1 MTSQSS
7 TIKERVTKSAG
18 FGAFFGFGIRQ
29 FWTTMLLFAII
40 LFFVLPVPVLM
51 IISQRNLD
59 NVDTYM
65 RVRNMFATEWA
76 VEIRYALTP
85 IMAALAL
92 VVSCSRFK
100 YLKNKVSVDFYH
112 SLPVKR
118 GRLYISQLAISAVA
132 LVLPFVIDTILAFIF
147 LASNGLMSGTLVV
160 NFLLTTGEAFVYAA
174 FIYALTTFIGM
185 VCGMTSVQITL
196 TAVALAIV
204 PATWLLGL
212 AFSEIFTENMWY
224 DFYLREESMRY
235 MSPVLRFFMDTDPLT
250 NVETLVSLL
259 LTALMLVCAYLVYTK
274 RKSERSGTPVVFTP
288 LGEVIKYLLMVIG
301 TLLGAIFFYNVM
313 NRDFIWTV
321 FGMVCGA
328 LLVFMLT
335 NTILNKTAK
344 AMFKGWRGLLV
355 FMGVFA
361 VVMTV
366 FMTNLFGINSYV
378 PAPGNTKKAVVKM
391 DYDSTYEFTE
401 LDNIKAIHKIY
412 TEGEWSHD
420 YYKGGNSWWNYET
433 TGISVVFYPKFG
445 VPVAKSV
452 RIYNKSDFIE
462 EFRTILDS
470 EEFAAQYTAGVNDI
484 EGEGY
489 MRLDLPRYKI
499 SPEDGELWRV
509 YYDNGYWFEDFNL
522 NDSRAREM
530 AAKNIIDANVNCG
543 FDHFQQQTIGEFYTN
558 ANNGE
563 FYRNSYNFPIYTSMT
578 EVTDLLIRNG
588 FLSMTPEDT
597 IDAYTEMIDG
607 IEIYYAPDGEEVAKT
622 HKFTDKEQI
631 KALLLASANIHGDAI
646 CSEFTFVET
655 QFTGYYKININ
666 YGDYEAYYQK
676 DGYYAVDEDGYE
688 VFVETV
694 IASNE
699 DVGEVFEETAAYD
712 VEVVTVEAKS
722 SLKETNEYEF
732 ELAFLLGQMPDFVY
746 EALDIE
752 R

>member
-7 TIKERVTKSAG
+7 TINERVTKTAP
-18 FGAFFGFGIRQ
+18 FGAFFGFGLRQ

-40 LFFVLPVPVLM
+40 LFFALPVPVLM

-59 NVDTYM
+59 NVDMYIRT
-65 RVRNMFATEWA
+65 RNMLATEWA

-118 GRLYISQLAISAVA
+118 GRLYANQLAISTVA
-132 LVLPFVIDTILAFIF
+132 LVIPFVVDAVLAFIF
-147 LASNGLMSGTLVV
+147 IASNGLMSGTLVV
-160 NFLLTTGEAFVYAA
+160 NFLLTAGEAFVYAA

-212 AFSEIFTENMWY
+212 AFSEIFNENMWY

-250 NVETLVSLL
+250 AVETLVSLL
-259 LTALMLVCAYLVYTK
+259 LTVVMLVCAYLIYTK

-288 LGEVIKYLLMVIG
+288 LGEVIKYVLMVIG
-301 TLLGAIFFYNVM
+301 TLLGGIFFYNVM
-313 NRDFIWTV
+313 NNDFLWTV

-328 LLVFMLT
+328 VLVFMLT

-355 FMGVFA
+355 FMGVCVVVLA
-361 VVMTV
+361 VL
-366 FMTNLFGINSYV
+366 MTNLFGINSYV
-378 PAPGNTKKAVVKM
+378 PSPENTKKAVVRM

-401 LDNIKAIHKIY
+401 LDNIEAVHKIY
-412 TEGEWSHD
+412 TEGEWSYD

-445 VPVAKSV
+445 IPVAKSV

-470 EEFAAQYTAGVNDI
+470 EEFEAQYTARVNDI
-484 EGEGY
+484 EGDGY
-489 MRLDLPRYKI
+489 MRLDIPRYKI
-499 SPEDGELWRV
+499 SPVDGELWRV

-530 AAKNIIDANVNCG
+530 AAKNIIDANASCG
-543 FDHFQQQTIGEFYTN
+543 FDHFQQQTIGEFYIN
-558 ANNGE
+558 SNNGG
-563 FYRNSYNFPIYTSMT
+563 FYRNSYYFPIYASMT

-588 FLSMTPEDT
+588 QLSMTPEDT

-607 IEIYYAPDGEEVAKT
+607 IEIYYAPDGEEIAKT

-631 KALLLASANIHGDAI
+631 KALLSASTNIHGDAI
-646 CSEFTFVET
+646 SSEFTFVEKE
-655 QFTGYYKININ
+655 FTGYYKININ
-666 YGDYEAYYQK
+666 YGDYEAYYHK
-676 DGYYAVDEDGYE
+676 DGYYAIDEEGYE
-688 VFVETV
+688 VFVETAV
-694 IASNE
+694 ASNE
-699 DVGEVFEETAAYD
+699 DGSEVFEETAAYD
-712 VEVVTVEAKS
+712 VEAVTKS

-732 ELAFLLGQMPDFVY
+732 ELAFLLGKLPDFVY
-746 EALDIE
+746 EEFGIE

>member
-7 TIKERVTKSAG
+7 TINERVTKSAG
-18 FGAFFGFGIRQ
+18 FGAFFGFGLRQ

-51 IISQRNLD
+51 IISQRALD
-59 NVDTYM
+59 NADVYI
-65 RVRNMFATEWA
+65 RVRNMFANEWA
-76 VEIRYALTP
+76 VEIRYALVP

-112 SLPVKR
+112 SLPIKR
-118 GRLYISQLAISAVA
+118 GRLYVSQLAISALA
-132 LVLPFVIDTILAFIF
+132 LVIPFVVNTILTFIF
-147 LASNGLMSGTLVV
+147 LASNGLLGGSLIM
-160 NFLLTTGEAFVYAA
+160 NFFLTAGEAFVYAA
-174 FIYALTTFIGM
+174 FIYAMTTFVGM

-250 NVETLVSLL
+250 AVETLVSLL
-259 LTALMLVCAYLVYTK
+259 LTVLMLAFAYLVYTK

-288 LGEVIKYLLMVIG
+288 LGEVIKYVLMVIG
-301 TLLGAIFFYNVM
+301 TLLGGIFFYYVM
-313 NRDFIWTV
+313 NYDFIWTV

-355 FMGVFA
+355 FMGCCA
-361 VVMTV
+361 IVMTV

-378 PAPGNTKKAVVKM
+378 PSPENTKKAIIRL
-391 DYDSTYEFTE
+391 DYGSTYEFTE
-401 LDNIKAIHKIY
+401 LENIEAVHRIY

-420 YYKGGNSWWNYET
+420 MNKYGGNVWWSYET
-433 TGISVVFYPKFG
+433 VGISVVFYPKFG
-445 VPVAKSV
+445 IPVAKDV

-470 EEFAAQYTAGVNDI
+470 EEFAAQYTGRVNDI

-489 MRLDLPRYKI
+489 MRLDLPRFRI
-499 SPEDGELWRV
+499 NPQDGELWRV
-509 YYDNGYWFEDFNL
+509 YYDNGYWFESFNL

-530 AAKNIIDANVNCG
+530 SAKNIINANVNCG
-543 FDHFQQQTIGEFYTN
+543 FDHFQQQDVGELYINGTN
-558 ANNGE
+558 RYVYGE
-563 FYRNSYNFPIYTSMT
+563 TYNFPIYTSMT
-578 EVTDLLIRNG
+578 AITDLLVENG

-597 IDAYTEMIDG
+597 IAAYAELIDG

-622 HKFTDKEQI
+622 HKFIDKEQI
-631 KALLLASANIHGDAI
+631 KALLSASANIHGDT
-646 CSEFTFVET
+646 SSNREFTFVEPE
-655 QFTGYYKININ
+655 FVGYYKINVN
-666 YGDYEAYYQK
+666 YGDYETYYSK
-676 DGYYAVDEDGYE
+676 EGYYAVDEDGYE
-688 VFVETV
+688 VFVRTES
-694 IASNE
+694 A
-699 DVGEVFEETAAYD
+699 D
-712 VEVVTVEAKS
+712 VEAVTKEAVS
-722 SLKETNEYEF
+722 SLKETTENEF
-732 ELAFLLGQMPDFVY
+732 ELAFLLGKMPNFVY
-746 EALDIE
+746 EEFGIE